1 MKIGILT
8 SGGDCAGLNAA
19 VGAVTIAAAQNGIET
34 LGIRRGSV
42 GLMGDEPDYISLN
55 AEKFTHDLMHKPS
68 TFLGTTNK
76 GNPFQYPDGK
86 GAFDDRS
93 DEIIRNIKKLGIDT
107 LIGIGG
113 DGSLEILHNI
123 TEKGGVNLIWI
134 PKTIDNDVD
143 ETELA
148 VGFYSAVSTAN
159 NFLNNLHA
167 TAQTH
172 DVVMITEIMGRD
184 AGHLALHSGLA
195 ASADIILIPE
205 IPYNLDAI
213 VKKYQ
218 SIKES
223 GRNYAQI
230 VVSEAVKD
238 LNGNKVQRK
247 SASGKVVYGGI
258 GEYLKAKLGEVLKA
272 EIRVQSPGHTL
283 RGCAPTAQDMIL
295 AKQYGQKAVELILQK
310 KTGRMVAM
318 RDGDIVD
325 VDVRE
330 VAGKSRAVDVDG
342 DMVHTARALNI
353 SFGDE

>member
-19 VGAVTIAAAQNGIET
+19 IGAVTIAAARHGIET
-34 LGIRRGSV
+34 LGIRRGTV
-42 GLMGDEPDYISLN
+42 GLMGDEPDYEVLRPES
-55 AEKFTHDLMHKPS
+55 FTHDLMHKPS

-76 GNPFQYPDGK
+76 GNPFQYPDGE

-93 DEIIRNIKKLGIDT
+93 EEIIRNIQKLGIST

-113 DGSLEILHNI
+113 DGSLEILHEI
-123 TEKGGVNLIWI
+123 TQKGGINLIWI

-143 ETELA
+143 QTEFA
-148 VGFYSAVSTAN
+148 IGFYSAVRTATR
-159 NFLNNLHA
+159 FINNLHA

-172 DVVMITEIMGRD
+172 DVIMITEVMGRD

-195 ASADIILIPE
+195 GTADVILIPE
-205 IPYNLDAI
+205 IPYNLE
-213 VKKYQ
+213 
-218 SIKES
+218 SIKAKYEAIKAS

-238 LNGNKVQRK
+238 LEGNKIQRK

-258 GEYLKAKLGEVLKA
+258 GEYLKEKLGEVLQA

-283 RGCAPTAQDMIL
+283 RGCSPTAQDVML
-295 AKQYGQKAVELILQK
+295 ALQFGQKAVELVLKGQ
-310 KTGRMVAM
+310 TGRMVAM
-318 RDGDIVD
+318 KDGDIID
-325 VDVRE
+325 IDVRE
-330 VAGKSRAVDVDG
+330 VAGKSCQVDVEG
-342 DMVHTARALNI
+342 DMVHTARAPNI

>member
-19 VGAVTIAAAQNGIET
+19 IGAVTIAAARHGIEA
-34 LGIRRGSV
+34 LGIYGGTT
-42 GLMGDEPDYISLN
+42 GLMGKEPNYTVLRP
-55 AEKFTHDLMHKPS
+55 EKFTHDLMHKPS

-76 GNPFQYPDGK
+76 GNPFQYPDGT

-93 DEIIRNIKKLGIDT
+93 EEIIENIKKLGIDT

-113 DGSLEILHNI
+113 DGSLEILNSI
-123 TEKGGVNLIWI
+123 TQKGGINLIWI

-143 ETELA
+143 QTELSI
-148 VGFYSAVSTAN
+148 GFYSAVSTAN

-172 DVVMITEIMGRD
+172 DVMMITEIMGRD
-184 AGHLALHSGLA
+184 AGHLALHAGMA

-205 IPYNLDAI
+205 IPYNVESI
-213 VKKYQ
+213 IKKYKA
-218 SIKES
+218 IKES
-223 GRNYAQI
+223 GRNYALI

-238 LNGNKVQRK
+238 LDGNKVQRK

-258 GEYLKAKLGEVLKA
+258 GEYLKEKLGEVLQA

-283 RGCAPTAQDMIL
+283 RGCSPTAQDTIL
-295 AKQYGQKAVELILQK
+295 AKQFGQKAVELILQK
-310 KTGRMVAM
+310 QTGRMVVIQN
-318 RDGDIVD
+318 GDIVD

-330 VAGKSRAVDVDG
+330 VAGKSRQVDVKG
-342 DMVHTARALNI
+342 DMVHTARALNV